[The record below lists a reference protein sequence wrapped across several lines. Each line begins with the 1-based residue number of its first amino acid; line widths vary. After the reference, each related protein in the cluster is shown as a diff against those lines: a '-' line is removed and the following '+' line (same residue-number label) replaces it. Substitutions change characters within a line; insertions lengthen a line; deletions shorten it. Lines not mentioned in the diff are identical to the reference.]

1 MNDPR
6 IPPLTDEQASEE
18 ARLQMTRAALS
29 GNIYNVFRTLAH
41 HPDLLRRWLV
51 FATHVLSKSTLSDR
65 DREIAILRTAWLC
78 RSEYEWGQHV
88 QIGRRCGLD
97 DEAIRGIADGGDGL
111 AEDDGLL
118 VKATDEL
125 VEDHCLSDSVW
136 QELERRYER
145 QQIMDLV
152 FCVGQYAMLAGALRS
167 FGVQLDEGIAG
178 FEETVGRRP
187 D

>member
-1 MNDPR
+1 MNEPR
-6 IPPLTDEQASEE
+6 IPPLTDEQASED

-29 GNIYNVFRTLAH
+29 GNIYNIFRTLAH

-65 DREIAILRTAWLC
+65 DREIAILRTAWQC

-88 QIGRRCGLD
+88 QIGKRCGLD
-97 DEAIRGIADGGDGL
+97 DAAIRAIAAGGDGL
-111 AEDDGLL
+111 SDADALL
-118 VKATDEL
+118 VRATDEL
-125 VEDHCLSDSVW
+125 VGDRCLSDEVW
-136 QELERRYER
+136 EQLESRFER

-167 FGVQLDEGIAG
+167 FGVQLDDGIAG
-178 FEETVGRRP
+178 FEDTVGRRP
-187 D
+187 S